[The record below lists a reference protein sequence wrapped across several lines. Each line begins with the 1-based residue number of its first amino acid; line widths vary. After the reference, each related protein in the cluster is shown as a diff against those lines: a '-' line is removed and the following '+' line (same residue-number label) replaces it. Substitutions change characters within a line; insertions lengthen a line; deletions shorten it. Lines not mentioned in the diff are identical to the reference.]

1 MRLRILNEPKRLR
14 SKTIFALIRMFSRHP
29 VLDVIRLVY
38 HRPDFYGAQPLTQE
52 AMRGPSS
59 WSVGDRELMA
69 AIVARSNNCDWC
81 TRAHSAVA
89 SKAYGQAVDI
99 NAIVADLGNA
109 SIKEPLR
116 AALRLLEKLCRENTL
131 TADDVRSALAS
142 GVTAS
147 QIKDALA
154 VCFAF
159 NITSRLANAFGFTL
173 ATQEAFDAGAQYLIR
188 RGYQ

>member
-1 MRLRILNEPKRLR
+1 
-14 SKTIFALIRMFSRHP
+14 
-29 VLDVIRLVY
+29 
-38 HRPDFYGAQPLTQE
+38 
-52 AMRGPSS
+52 
-59 WSVGDRELMA
+59 
-69 AIVARSNNCDWC
+69 
-81 TRAHSAVA
+81 
-89 SKAYGQAVDI
+89 VDI